1 MKGRGWG
8 SCEGKG
14 VGIMWRE
21 GGGEHVEGRGW
32 GTRGGKGVGIM
43 WREGGGD
50 HVVEGMR
57 EMGNRDGDD
66 VEGRGWGRGWG
77 SCEGKGVGI
86 M

>member
-21 GGGEHVEGRGW
+21 GGGDQV
-32 GTRGGKGVGIM
+32 K
-43 WREGGGD
+43 
-50 HVVEGMR
+50 
-57 EMGNRDGDD
+57 
-66 VEGRGWGRGWG
+66 GRGWG